1 MKKSIKLLTALA
13 FCSAAFTVTSCIEE
27 TMPTDFVLQDELD
40 QSPNSVSGMLMALPA
55 SFNTLDARTGNFGDY
70 AIGYGGLMHIRDV
83 ETEDMAIA
91 FSDYDHFQPWET
103 LDQMGDNMA
112 RTQWLWNYQYEVI
125 LSANKLIA
133 AVKAKEE
140 PSSLDLGAL
149 GAAYAQRAAIYLD
162 LAREYEFL
170 PNDKFSGTNSDG
182 NNVTN
187 LTVPII
193 TDETTEE
200 ETKNNPRVPR
210 DEMAEFIEND
220 LDSAQKYIPYLDNN
234 RTYSGDRTLPHLDV
248 VYGLYARL
256 YMWLEKY
263 QEAATYARNA
273 ITLTERGNGYA
284 KATSVTDLSDCFSTV
299 VQVDGNGQEQVAY
312 QILPT
317 SFNTMSS
324 NKWMWGVQQTSEN
337 STVTS
342 GILNWTSWMSP
353 EYAGG
358 YAGAGAAPCI
368 YLPLY
373 NQIGSY
379 DWRSL
384 FWNSQDL
391 VNPGVS
397 QKFQPNEGNTSN
409 ATVACAAAY
418 PLMRVE
424 EMYFIEAEAIAHLS
438 PDAGKKALEDFINN
452 HRWITD
458 ERVNPRGEKYTCNAT
473 SPDDV
478 IREIVFQKRIELW
491 GEGQTFFDI
500 KRLNYSVDRTQ
511 DGSNFFDD
519 ARFKTSGRPA
529 WMNWVIV
536 ISEQNS
542 NNALVGWNNPDPTG
556 SYTPVAGN

>member
-220 LDSAQKYIPYLDNN
+220 LDSAYKYIDYLDASSAYKN
-234 RTYSGDRTLPHLDV
+234 DRTLPHKDV
-248 VYGLYARL
+248 VCGLYARL
-256 YMWLEKY
+256 YMWTGDY
-263 QEAATYARNA
+263 QAAYNAAQEAIQT
-273 ITLTERGNGYA
+273 TTTKVTE
-284 KATSVTDLSDCFSTV
+284 VQDCFKVEGDDIYSTPV
-299 VQVDGNGQEQVAY
+299 S
-312 QILPT
+312 T
-317 SFNTMSS
+317 CFNTLST
-324 NKWMWGVQQTSEN
+324 NKWMWGVAQTAEN

-342 GILNWTSWMSP
+342 GIFNWTSWMSP
-353 EYAGG
+353 EYTGG

-373 NQIGSY
+373 NRIDPS
-379 DWRSL
+379 DWRQL
-384 FWNSQDL
+384 FWNTQDL

-397 QKFQPNEGNTSN
+397 QKFQPNERNFTN
-409 ATVACAAAY
+409 ASVACAAAY
-418 PLMRVE
+418 PLMRIE
-424 EMYFIEAEAIAHLS
+424 EMWFIAAEAAAHTNPTL
-438 PDAGKKALEDFINN
+438 GKTILESFMNN
-452 HRWITD
+452 YRSL
-458 ERVNPRGEKYTCNAT
+458 NGSYTCRAT
-473 SPDDV
+473 SEDDV
-478 IREIVFQKRIELW
+478 IEEIIFQKRIELW

>member
-220 LDSAQKYIPYLDNN
+220 LDSAYKYIDYLDASSAYKN
-234 RTYSGDRTLPHLDV
+234 DRTLPHKDV
-248 VYGLYARL
+248 VCGLYARL
-256 YMWLEKY
+256 YMWTGDY
-263 QEAATYARNA
+263 QAAYNAAQEAIQT
-273 ITLTERGNGYA
+273 TTTKVTE
-284 KATSVTDLSDCFSTV
+284 VQDCFKVEGDDNYSTPV
-299 VQVDGNGQEQVAY
+299 S
-312 QILPT
+312 T
-317 SFNTMSS
+317 CFNTLST
-324 NKWMWGVQQTSEN
+324 NKWMWGVAQTAEN

-342 GILNWTSWMSP
+342 GIFNWTSWMSP
-353 EYAGG
+353 EYTGG

-373 NQIGSY
+373 NRIDPS
-379 DWRSL
+379 DWRQL
-384 FWNSQDL
+384 FWNTQDL

-397 QKFQPNEGNTSN
+397 QKFQPNERNFTN
-409 ATVACAAAY
+409 ASVACAAAY
-418 PLMRVE
+418 PLMRIE
-424 EMYFIEAEAIAHLS
+424 EMWFIAAEAAAHTNPTL
-438 PDAGKKALEDFINN
+438 GKTILESFMNN
-452 HRWITD
+452 YRSL
-458 ERVNPRGEKYTCNAT
+458 NGSYTCRAT
-473 SPDDV
+473 SEDDV
-478 IREIVFQKRIELW
+478 IEEIIFQKRIELW

>member
-200 ETKNNPRVPR
+200 ETKNNPRVSR
-210 DEMAEFIEND
+210 DVMAEFIEND
-220 LDSAQKYIPYLDNN
+220 LDSAQKYIPYLDAN
-234 RTYSGDRTLPHLDV
+234 RTYGNDRTLPHLDV
-248 VYGLYARL
+248 VYGLKARL
-256 YMWLEKY
+256 YMWTGDY
-263 QEAATYARNA
+263 QAAYNAAQDA
-273 ITLTERGNGYA
+273 ITTAEGNGVLPVSA
-284 KATSVTDLSDCFSTV
+284 EDCILGFY
-299 VQVDGNGQEQVAY
+299 QDGTAAMT
-312 QILPT
+312 PT
-317 SFNTMSS
+317 CFNT
-324 NKWMWGVQQTSEN
+324 NVWMWGVQQTSEN

-353 EYAGG
+353 EYSGG

-373 NQIGSY
+373 NRINMN
-379 DWRSL
+379 DWRRY
-384 FWNSQDL
+384 FWLAQDL
-391 VNPGVS
+391 VNPGIS
-397 QKFQPNEGNTSN
+397 QKFQPNEQNFTN
-409 ATVACAAAY
+409 ATVACASAY

-424 EMYFIEAEAIAHLS
+424 EMYFIRAEAAVHVYGAT
-438 PDAGKKALEDFINN
+438 AGKGLLEAFMNGTSD
-452 HRWITD
+452 RPETS
-458 ERVNPRGEKYTCNAT
+458 RMLQGTYTCSAT
-473 SPDDV
+473 SEDDV
-478 IREIVFQKRIELW
+478 IEEIIFQKRIELW

-542 NNALVGWNNPDPTG
+542 NSALVGWNNPDPTG

>member
-1 MKKSIKLLTALA
+1 MKKNIKLLTALA

-220 LDSAQKYIPYLDNN
+220 LDSAYKYIDYLDASSAYKN
-234 RTYSGDRTLPHLDV
+234 DRTLPHKDV
-248 VYGLYARL
+248 VCGLYARL
-256 YMWLEKY
+256 YMWTGDY
-263 QEAATYARNA
+263 QAAYNAAQEAIQT
-273 ITLTERGNGYA
+273 TTTKVTE
-284 KATSVTDLSDCFSTV
+284 VQDCFKVEGGDIYSTPV
-299 VQVDGNGQEQVAY
+299 S
-312 QILPT
+312 T
-317 SFNTMSS
+317 CFNTLST
-324 NKWMWGVQQTSEN
+324 NKWMCGVAQTAEN

-353 EYAGG
+353 EYTGG

-373 NQIGSY
+373 NRIDPS
-379 DWRSL
+379 DWRQL
-384 FWNSQDL
+384 FWNTQDL

-397 QKFQPNEGNTSN
+397 QKFQPNERNFTN
-409 ATVACAAAY
+409 ASVACAAAY
-418 PLMRVE
+418 PLMRIE
-424 EMYFIEAEAIAHLS
+424 EMWFIAAEAAAHTNPTL
-438 PDAGKKALEDFINN
+438 GKTILESFMNN
-452 HRWITD
+452 YRSL
-458 ERVNPRGEKYTCNAT
+458 NGSYTCRAT
-473 SPDDV
+473 SEDDV
-478 IREIVFQKRIELW
+478 IEEIIFQKRIELW